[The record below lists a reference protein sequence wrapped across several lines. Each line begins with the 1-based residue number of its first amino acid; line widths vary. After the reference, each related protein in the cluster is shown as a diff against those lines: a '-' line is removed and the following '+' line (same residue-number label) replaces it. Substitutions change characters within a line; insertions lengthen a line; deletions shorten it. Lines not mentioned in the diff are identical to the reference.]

1 MSVTSRLITYASN
14 TTELEGFFACDDGD
28 SLPKPAVLIAHMWAG
43 RVPFVDE
50 KAKAL
55 AEQGYAAMSLD
66 MYGKGV
72 LGSSVEENAGLMQPF
87 MDDRRMVRERMLAAL
102 ETLKAQPEVD
112 PNKIVVIGYCF
123 GGLCALDLARSGADI
138 KGAVSFHGLL
148 TPPTPLKTEHIKAKI
163 LVLHGDQDPMA
174 PNDQVQSL
182 RQEFT
187 KAGADWQIHLYGNK
201 VHAFTNPV
209 ANDPDMGTIYDADAD
224 RRSAIALK
232 NFLEEVFS

>member
-1 MSVTSRLITYASN
+1 MSIETRLIDYSSN
-14 TTELEGFFACDDGD
+14 ETTLEAFFANDTSVPGK
-28 SLPKPAVLIAHMWAG
+28 KPAVLVAHMWAG

-50 KAKAL
+50 KAKGL
-55 AEQGYAAMSLD
+55 AEQGYSAMALD

-72 LGSSVEENAGLMQPF
+72 LGSSMEENAGLMQPF
-87 MDDRRMVRERMLAAL
+87 MDDRSLVRERMLAAL

-112 PNKIVVIGYCF
+112 PEKIVVIGYCF

-148 TPPTPLKTEHIKAKI
+148 TSPTPLKTEQIKAKV

-182 RQEFT
+182 REEFT
-187 KAGADWQIHLYGNK
+187 EAGADWQIHLYGNK

-209 ANDPDMGTIYDADAD
+209 ANDPEMGTVYDADAD
-224 RRSAIALK
+224 RRSTIALK
-232 NFLEEVFS
+232 NFLEELLG